1 MQIQTV
7 QKDRP
12 RLKGVSKMARRLGVT
27 PSHLMRVLWG
37 DNVPSA
43 ELVRKLKRI
52 KQPFGAEFVA
62 QQERHVAMRGIDGNS
77 PKAMKGSD

>member
-1 MQIQTV
+1 MIEMV

-12 RLKGVSKMARRLGVT
+12 RLKGVVKMAKRLGVT
-27 PSHLMRVLWG
+27 PSHLSRVLWG

-52 KQPFGAEFVA
+52 KQPFGAELRAAF
-62 QQERHVAMRGIDGNS
+62 G
-77 PKAMKGSD
+77 